1 MKFKSI
7 ILAIMSVLLVSAC
20 QQEPDSLSTST
31 VTAQLTEATNI
42 VVEESEA
49 LVATV
54 TLAVPTPT
62 EAGITPDIRLE
73 EGFDGTESCLESFER
88 VAASAFV
95 FEGQMILDA
104 LEPETTV
111 ISTCQSLVAGN
122 FILEADTRVLEAPQ
136 DAPFY
141 YGLTYRVSGDE
152 RYNFVFGSVGGYCAF
167 YASLD
172 SLLHLTNSTDFVTD
186 CWSLPPVDLIN
197 SGTNQLRVVA
207 VDDRMDFYLN
217 GELMA
222 VVRDNRLTE
231 GLVGFIVTSG
241 GEGGARVAFDNLRVL
256 RP

>member
-1 MKFKSI
+1 M
-7 ILAIMSVLLVSAC
+7 SAC
-20 QQEPDSLSTST
+20 VRQANILPTFTPALQ
-31 VTAQLTEATNI
+31 TAQATDTI
-42 VVEESEA
+42 SAIDESREVPA
-49 LVATV
+49 ATF
-54 TLAVPTPT
+54 TLALPTPT
-62 EAGITPDIRLE
+62 EAGLAPDIRLE
-73 EGFDGTESCLESFER
+73 ESFEGTESCLETFER
-88 VAASAFV
+88 VEASAFM

-104 LEPETTV
+104 LESETTV

-122 FILEADTRVLEAPQ
+122 FILEADARVLEAPQ

-186 CWSLPPVDLIN
+186 CWTLPPVDLMN
-197 SGTNQLRVVA
+197 ADTNQLRVVA

-241 GEGGARVAFDNLRVL
+241 AEGGVRVAFDNLRVL